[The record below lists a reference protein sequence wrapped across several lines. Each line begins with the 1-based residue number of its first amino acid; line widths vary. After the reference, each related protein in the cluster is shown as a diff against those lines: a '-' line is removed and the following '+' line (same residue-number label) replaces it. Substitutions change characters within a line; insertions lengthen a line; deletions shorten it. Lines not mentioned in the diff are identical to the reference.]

1 MTSPWVMLLLLLVFG
16 AALSLVMSGYREDE
30 PRAIL
35 RGAAR
40 RTLLFCGAVAAIA
53 VVAYTVSVTLLLPS
67 A

>member
-1 MTSPWVMLLLLLVFG
+1 MTSPWVMLLLLGFFSACLALV
-16 AALSLVMSGYREDE
+16 LSAYREEE

-40 RTLLFCGAVAAIA
+40 RTLLFAGAVVGIAVAAA
-53 VVAYTVSVTLLLPS
+53 LVTHFVLPPG

>member
-1 MTSPWVMLLLLLVFG
+1 MTSPWVMVLLLGFFSACLALV
-16 AALSLVMSGYREDE
+16 LSAYREED

-40 RTLLFCGAVAAIA
+40 RTLLFACAVAGIA
-53 VVAYTVSVTLLLPS
+53 AAAALATHFVLRPA